1 MAEELETGA
10 APANWPSP
18 RDLDD
23 LMADREV
30 ANLQSLL
37 KANNQSSM
45 QQWLQVD
52 PSEGLKNDVE
62 ERRTIYG
69 RNAFDAKPPTSFFAF
84 WWDAMHDGAIIV
96 LSVMAVV
103 TILVWLIV
111 ETPKCVP

>member
-23 LMADREV
+23 LMADRELS
-30 ANLQSLL
+30 NLQSLL

-52 PSEGLKNDVE
+52 PSQGLKNDVE
-62 ERRTIYG
+62 ER
-69 RNAFDAKPPTSFFAF
+69 PP
-84 WWDAMHDGAIIV
+84 I
-96 LSVMAVV
+96 
-103 TILVWLIV
+103 
-111 ETPKCVP
+111 

>member
-1 MAEELETGA
+1 MEEEMDKGRMAEELEMGA

-37 KANNQSSM
+37 KANGQASM

-52 PSEGLKNDVE
+52 PSQGLTKDVE
-62 ERRTIYG
+62 KR
-69 RNAFDAKPPTSFFAF
+69 PPATRGPLAPLPVDRLFCCAG
-84 WWDAMHDGAIIV
+84 GACTLRSHFI
-96 LSVMAVV
+96 
-103 TILVWLIV
+103 
-111 ETPKCVP
+111 

>member
-37 KANNQSSM
+37 KTNNQTSM

-62 ERRTIYG
+62 ERRAIYG
-69 RNAFDAKPPTSFFAF
+69 RNAFGREAARVS
-84 WWDAMHDGAIIV
+84 
-96 LSVMAVV
+96 LSGG
-103 TILVWLIV
+103 
-111 ETPKCVP
+111 